1 MSAGISGGGDATM
14 STSEPTALA
23 GPRVGELIPDFAV
36 QTVDGRQIHRREFK
50 GRRHLVICFA
60 HPQASDGGPGL
71 LGAVAESYD
80 AYRAGRAEA
89 LIVLPPAG
97 AAAGEDYPFPVV
109 ADAADVMRSRF
120 GATDG
125 AALII
130 ADRYGEVVVR
140 VDSTEVDGAPPE
152 PYGLP
157 LATVL
162 MALEWLEMRCGL

>member
-1 MSAGISGGGDATM
+1 
-14 STSEPTALA
+14 
-23 GPRVGELIPDFAV
+23 LIPDFTV
-36 QTVDGRQIHRREFK
+36 QTAEGRRIHRRDFK

-60 HPQASDGGPGL
+60 HPQASDEGRGL
-71 LGAVAESYD
+71 LAEVAASYD
-80 AYRAGRAEA
+80 AFRAGRAE
-89 LIVLPPAG
+89 VLVVPLSDG

-109 ADAADVMRSRF
+109 ADAGGVLRSRF

-140 VDSTEVDGAPPE
+140 VDSTEADGTPPE

-162 MALEWLEMRCGL
+162 MALEWLETRCGL